1 MKSIISIKS
10 AQCVIVKNQDFS
22 KTRSQWI
29 IEHFGDNNSISKIP
43 ISDDILFQKYN
54 MNEIVNKILLQADQF
69 MTEIF
74 TKQKARIQEIL

>member
-43 ISDDILFQKYN
+43 ISDDILF
-54 MNEIVNKILLQADQF
+54 
-69 MTEIF
+69 
-74 TKQKARIQEIL
+74 